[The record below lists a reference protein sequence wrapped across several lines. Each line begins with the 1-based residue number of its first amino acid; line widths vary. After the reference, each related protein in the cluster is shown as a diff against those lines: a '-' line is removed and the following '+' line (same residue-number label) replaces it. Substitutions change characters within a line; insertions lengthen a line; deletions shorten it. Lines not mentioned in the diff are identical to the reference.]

1 MTEPLTMSEA
11 MSGATSWREPL
22 DQVFAAIRIDAP
34 HELTFAGRKF
44 TAGIPAG
51 AGAAAV
57 PGADGTANA
66 KVPLVELLTGVLYR
80 YVYSRPFKPPLP
92 PQVEEREDFT
102 LDEGLSGVL
111 SAANASRDRWEHGW
125 TIEQIHSSG
134 QITAQRGNLSRSLW
148 PGQFLSKDGPG
159 ARPRKGAQVS
169 IFYPRESTSLQPG
182 FYYCFGETPEDEAFT
197 LGLVR
202 IYWNI
207 GLAGAPELVRSLSTR
222 LNFFQV
228 PFRFKCSVMPSQY
241 DRTDVAVVYLA
252 KRLFPFVA
260 DLLQEVYP
268 AVRPHLEPEVPFL
281 TWRLAPG
288 VGVAEDPGNGE
299 SFGQHRC
306 RLLAESC
313 WNCFL
318 RGDQEAAA
326 RLEELRLLAGAQGA
340 DPERF
345 HLNAGSLDCYEAP
358 VAGEGSGS

>member
-1 MTEPLTMSEA
+1 
-11 MSGATSWREPL
+11 MSGTTSWQESL
-22 DQVFAAIRIDAP
+22 DQVLAAIRIDAP

-44 TAGIPAG
+44 TVPPVAAPAYPG
-51 AGAAAV
+51 FNGNDGAAAAR
-57 PGADGTANA
+57 P
-66 KVPLVELLTGVLYR
+66 PLVELLANVLYR
-80 YVYSRPFKPPLP
+80 HVYSRPFRPPLP
-92 PQVEEREDFT
+92 PDGQESEDFT
-102 LDEGLSGVL
+102 LDAALSDVL

-125 TIEQIHSSG
+125 TIERLHSSG

-159 ARPRKGAQVS
+159 ARPRQGAQIS
-169 IFYPRESTSLQPG
+169 LFYPRESTSLQPG
-182 FYYCFGETPEDEAFT
+182 FYYCFGETPEDEGFT

-202 IYWNI
+202 IYWNV
-207 GLAGAPELVRSLSTR
+207 GLAGAPELVRSLSSR

-241 DRTDVAVVYLA
+241 GRTDVAVVYLA

-260 DLLQEVYP
+260 ELLQEVYP
-268 AVRPHLEPEVPFL
+268 AVLPHLGTEVPFF

-313 WNCFL
+313 WSCFL
-318 RGDQEAAA
+318 RGDQETESRRA
-326 RLEELRLLAGAQGA
+326 ELRLLAGAAGA
-340 DPERF
+340 DPDRL
-345 HLNAGSLDCYEAP
+345 HLNAGSLDCYAASAVGDE
-358 VAGEGSGS
+358 SGW

>member
-1 MTEPLTMSEA
+1 MNGNGWQESLA
-11 MSGATSWREPL
+11 
-22 DQVFAAIRIDAP
+22 QVLAAIRIDTP

-44 TAGIPAG
+44 TVPPPAVAAYPGANAG
-51 AGAAAV
+51 ANGNGAN
-57 PGADGTANA
+57 GEA
-66 KVPLVELLTGVLYR
+66 KAPLIDLLTGILYR
-80 YVYSRPFKPPLP
+80 HVYSRPFRPPLSQDVP
-92 PQVEEREDFT
+92 EQEDYT
-102 LDEGLSGVL
+102 LDAALSGAL

-125 TIEQIHSSG
+125 TIARIHSSG
-134 QITAQRGNLSRSLW
+134 QITAERGNLSRSLW

-159 ARPRKGAQVS
+159 ARPRQGAQIS

-197 LGLVR
+197 LGLTR
-202 IYWNI
+202 IYWHV
-207 GLAGAPELVRSLSTR
+207 GLAGAPELVRALSSR

-241 DRTDVAVVYLA
+241 DRTDVAVTYLA

-260 DLLQEVYP
+260 ELLQEVYP
-268 AVRPHLEPEVPFL
+268 AVRPHLGPEVPFF

-313 WNCFL
+313 WSCFL
-318 RGDQEAAA
+318 RGDQETGS
-326 RLEELRLLAGAQGA
+326 RLAELRLLAGAQGT

-345 HLNAGSLDCYEAP
+345 HLNAGSLDCYGPPAVEN
-358 VAGEGSGS
+358 ESWW

>member
-1 MTEPLTMSEA
+1 MSWQE
-11 MSGATSWREPL
+11 SL

-44 TAGIPAG
+44 VVPP
-51 AGAAAV
+51 AAA
-57 PGADGTANA
+57 PNGGNA
-66 KVPLVELLTGVLYR
+66 KVPLVELLTAILYR

-92 PQVEEREDFT
+92 QTPPSPQTPLAADGEEREDYT
-102 LDEGLSGVL
+102 VDPGLSGVL

-125 TIEQIHSSG
+125 TIAQLHSSG
-134 QITAQRGNLSRSLW
+134 QITAQRGNASRSLW
-148 PGQFLSKDGPG
+148 PGQYLSKDGPG
-159 ARPRKGAQVS
+159 ARPRPGAQIS

-182 FYYCFGETPEDEAFT
+182 FYYCFGETPEDESFA

-202 IYWNI
+202 IYWHV
-207 GLAGAPELVRSLSTR
+207 GLPGAPELVRSLSSR

-260 DLLQEVYP
+260 DLLQEVYS
-268 AVRPHLEPEVPFL
+268 AVGPHLGPEVPFF

-288 VGVAEDPGNGE
+288 VGIAEDPATGE

-306 RLLAESC
+306 RLLAEAC
-313 WNCFL
+313 WSCFL
-318 RGDQEAAA
+318 RGDQEAAS
-326 RLEELRLLAGAQGA
+326 RLAELRLLAGAQGA
-340 DPERF
+340 DPERL
-345 HLNAGSLDCYEAP
+345 HLNAGSLDCY
-358 VAGEGSGS
+358 AGTIAEDEPWS

>member
-1 MTEPLTMSEA
+1 LNADWQES
-11 MSGATSWREPL
+11 L

-44 TAGIPAG
+44 FVPPAA
-51 AGAAAV
+51 AGAAVQGNA
-57 PGADGTANA
+57 GNTAA
-66 KVPLVELLTGVLYR
+66 KVPLVELLTGILYR

-92 PQVEEREDFT
+92 PAPDGEEREDFT
-102 LDEGLSGVL
+102 LDSGLSGLL

-125 TIEQIHSSG
+125 TIGQIHSSG
-134 QITAQRGNLSRSLW
+134 QITATRGNASRSLW
-148 PGQFLSKDGPG
+148 PGQYLSKDGPG
-159 ARPRKGAQVS
+159 ARPRPGAQIS

-182 FYYCFGETPEDEAFT
+182 FYYCFGETPEDESFT

-202 IYWNI
+202 IYWNVD
-207 GLAGAPELVRSLSTR
+207 LAGAPELVRALSAR

-241 DRTDVAVVYLA
+241 DRTDVAVAYLA

-268 AVRPHLEPEVPFL
+268 TVGPHLGPEVPFF

-288 VGVAEDPGNGE
+288 VGIAEDPANGE
-299 SFGQHRC
+299 SFGQHRS

-313 WNCFL
+313 WSCFL
-318 RGDQEAAA
+318 RGDQETAS
-326 RLEELRLLAGAQGA
+326 RLAELRLLAGAQGV

-345 HLNAGSLDCYEAP
+345 HLNAGSLDCYTAP
-358 VAGEGSGS
+358 AAGDISEDTSWS